1 MARTFT
7 LKIEGKEYEVDDLT
21 LDEMAQVEELAGG
34 VPFSDLNFGAA
45 QTMKALAYTLR
56 RRDQP
61 DVTMEQ
67 IGQLKMLELVAGDEE
82 MPASARVSVGSG
94 LPPTELL
101 RGMGVT
107 STSGRPCPARS
118 LWISSCPLR
127 SLALRH
133 REKRYYV
140 R

>member
-21 LDEMAQVEELAGG
+21 LDEMAAVEELAGG

-56 RRDQP
+56 KRDQP

-82 MPASARVSVGSG
+82 MPPLPPAEGAPVQNGSQTPGGSGAHPSPGYTPGSAR
-94 LPPTELL
+94 
-101 RGMGVT
+101 
-107 STSGRPCPARS
+107 STSAS
-118 LWISSCPLR
+118 
-127 SLALRH
+127 
-133 REKRYYV
+133 
-140 R
+140 